1 MLNHGYCSGNSFQH
15 ISAQLHN
22 KRCGN
27 RINAGFFNVIIQDIA
42 VNWCILISPDTF
54 QASACKDPNTFL
66 VDLMNGLD
74 VINPGCVLY

>member
-1 MLNHGYCSGNSFQH
+1 MFCMAKSLFCSGKPQNHSN
-15 ISAQLHN
+15 N
-22 KRCGN
+22 KRCGY
-27 RINAGFFNVIIQDIA
+27 RIKAGFFNVIIQDIA

-74 VINPGCVLY
+74 VINPGCVLH